1 MVYMWMGYNLGGGGG
16 GGGERE
22 LISGSLRY
30 FPLEINLFALIPY
43 SNNRGHSCTV
53 EPR

>member
-1 MVYMWMGYNLGGGGG
+1 MVYMWMGYNL